1 MRCFVKRLFV
11 LVCLAAPPALAHDIE
26 HYRAVVIDTDMGLDD
41 AVTLAMALQN
51 PRVNIVA
58 IVATEGAASAEKG
71 VEHLESMLELF
82 NRRDVALYAPVGTS
96 ASSKAPPFRDFA
108 EHAVGQALPEP
119 AKSFCRPF
127 SPEAYVSERVKTV
140 VLALGPLTNLAA
152 ALHAQPEIKD
162 RIAKVIF
169 AGSPDTN
176 TSWNAGYD
184 RDALAA
190 VQAAGVALEFVIPA
204 EPIARKPESW
214 REAALASG
222 QGTSIGE
229 SFVRRLLAPP
239 QVRQHYTERL
249 ENSSDELAFLYLI
262 DETLFWGRGRKD
274 LLVPSNRA
282 DVVAL
287 FKRLITDGRQD
298 KQRVVFVDGTLP
310 DNIFQQDVRE
320 RKARIIA
327 NNGQTE
333 WFAQLLLNEL
343 HQHLGAYS
351 IIGVKMGLRAAE
363 LLNAPQHAMKVVSH
377 VPPCPPTS
385 CLNDG
390 IIVSTGCTPG
400 RGLFTQA
407 AGRPDA
413 VEVSF
418 EYNDRRV
425 TLALKAEYREKISAG
440 IAALLDNY
448 TLENHEYWQGVRELG
463 LDIWENWHRRD
474 LFEIIQ
480 TPAESN

>member
-1 MRCFVKRLFV
+1 MRCFVKRLFILIC
-11 LVCLAAPPALAHDIE
+11 LVAPSALAHDVE

-51 PRVNIVA
+51 PQVNIVA
-58 IVATEGAASAEKG
+58 IVASAGAASAEKG
-71 VEHLESMLELF
+71 VEHLEGMLELF
-82 NRRDVALYAPVGTS
+82 NRRDIPVYAPAGTR
-96 ASSKAPPFRDFA
+96 ASPKAPPFRDFA
-108 EHAVGQALPEP
+108 EHAVGQALSGP

-169 AGSPDTN
+169 AGLPDTN
-176 TSWNAGYD
+176 KSWNAGYD
-184 RDALAA
+184 PDALAA
-190 VQAAGVALEFVIPA
+190 VQAVGVALEFVIPA
-204 EPIARKPESW
+204 EPIARESESW
-214 REAALASG
+214 REGTLAFG
-222 QGTSIGE
+222 QGTSIAE
-229 SFVRRLLAPP
+229 SFVRGLLSPP

-274 LLVPSNRA
+274 LLVPSSRA
-282 DVVAL
+282 DIVAL
-287 FKRLITDGRQD
+287 FKHLIADGRQG

-310 DNIFQQDVRE
+310 DNVFQQDVRA
-320 RKARIIA
+320 RKAHIIA

-377 VPPCPPTS
+377 VQPRPPTS

-418 EYNDRRV
+418 EYNNRCI
-425 TLALKAEYREKISAG
+425 TLALKPEYRDRISAG
-440 IAALLDNY
+440 IAALLDKY
-448 TLENHEYWQGVRELG
+448 ALEDHEYWHGVRKLG

-474 LFEIIQ
+474 LFEVVQ
-480 TPAESN
+480 TPAQSN